1 MNKIQKYVY
10 LNFRDHRTFILIAV
24 AIVILDQTT
33 KLLIVNNIDLYHSIP
48 TEGMFRLTHIVNTG
62 SAFGLFQNQT
72 TYLIM
77 ASVIGV
83 FAIVFYYTTMST
95 NRYFRWA
102 MGVLLGGAIGNLID
116 RIFRGEVIDFV
127 DIEVWSGFHF
137 PAFNVADASINIGF
151 FMILFLV
158 LNSRL
163 GKRKDDS

>member
-1 MNKIQKYVY
+1 
-10 LNFRDHRTFILIAV
+10 
-24 AIVILDQTT
+24 
-33 KLLIVNNIDLYHSIP
+33 
-48 TEGMFRLTHIVNTG
+48 
-62 SAFGLFQNQT
+62 
-72 TYLIM
+72 M

-83 FAIVFYYTTMST
+83 FAIVFYYTTIST

-102 MGVLLGGAIGNLID
+102 LGVLLGGAIGNLID
-116 RIFRGEVIDFV
+116 RVFRGEVIDFV
-127 DIEVWSGFHF
+127 DIEVWDGFHF